1 MVQQQQVALNRFLS
15 WEAILFTKCDIPVC
29 QKITTATLKDH
40 TERQPSKYLSALHQ
54 QLVSLRS

>member
-1 MVQQQQVALNRFLS
+1 MVKQQQVALDTFLS
-15 WEAILFTKCDIPVC
+15 WKAILFTKCDIPVR

-40 TERQPSKYLSALHQ
+40 PKRQPSKYLSALHQ